1 MADASRIIDP
11 GRSAPRRR
19 APDARTEGAE
29 GPNASVEGRVE
40 ALAPEESD
48 TKPSTWH
55 RGLPEGVS
63 TTCPVDVRATC
74 SALPRFEKKTS
85 HGRMVG
91 VCEDVH
97 FRYLCILLPTDRCT
111 RQSASGIL
119 SILASKGGPL
129 SSQERQCTCNI
140 LGPRD
145 TIATSKAA
153 SHERLY
159 QRHHGSIPV
168 PSIESCA
175 PKLNPRS
182 YEKS

>member
-1 MADASRIIDP
+1 MPPQDVPRARKTWELADASRIIDP
-11 GRSAPRRR
+11 GRSGPRAR
-19 APDARTEGAE
+19 APGPRTEGAK
-29 GPNASVEGRVE
+29 GPNASAEGRVE

-55 RGLPEGVS
+55 RGSTEGVS
-63 TTCPVDVRATC
+63 TTCPVDVSATC

-85 HGRMVG
+85 HGRWVG

-97 FRYLCILLPTDRCT
+97 FRYLCILLQTDRCT
-111 RQSASGIL
+111 RQSASGVL

-145 TIATSKAA
+145 TI
-153 SHERLY
+153 
-159 QRHHGSIPV
+159 QFI
-168 PSIESCA
+168 IFA
-175 PKLNPRS
+175 PKRNR
-182 YEKS
+182 